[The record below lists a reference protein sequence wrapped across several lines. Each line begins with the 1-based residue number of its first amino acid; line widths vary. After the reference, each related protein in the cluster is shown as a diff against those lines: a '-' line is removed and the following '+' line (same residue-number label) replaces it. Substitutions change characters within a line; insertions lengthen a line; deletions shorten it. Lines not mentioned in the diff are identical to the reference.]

1 MSLGREL
8 QALNGNNMTLGRK
21 LRALNGKEIT
31 LGHKLENKLWVMSL
45 GL

>member
-31 LGHKLENKLWVMSL
+31 LGHKLENQLWVMSL
-45 GL
+45 GF